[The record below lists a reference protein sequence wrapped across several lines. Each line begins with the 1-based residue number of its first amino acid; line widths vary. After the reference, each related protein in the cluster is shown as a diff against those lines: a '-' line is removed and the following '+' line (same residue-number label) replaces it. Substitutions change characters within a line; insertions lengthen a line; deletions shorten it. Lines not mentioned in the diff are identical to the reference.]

1 MLLKGIAISPGKV
14 IGRAHRL
21 IEHANNYSRSF
32 LTSEVEK
39 EKELARLAQAFNQA
53 KEQLASLIDKTKREI
68 GLQEAKIFEAHLLLL
83 SDPLLGEKIRTK
95 IQVEGK
101 DAVWAV
107 SEATEE
113 IAQEFA
119 SLEDEYFRERA
130 VDIRDIGRRLIA
142 CLGNGLEE
150 VSDEATNTII
160 VAEELTPSQ
169 TASFSRRTVAGI
181 ITEKGGPTSHT
192 AVVARSLG
200 IPAVSGVTNLLDLVK
215 DGDFVFIDGNNGVI
229 HLNPDVEE
237 IKNLPTNGQ
246 NNWRDKMCIRNA
258 LAKAIT
264 RDGHEIEVA
273 TNLRNFEEAELALA
287 YGAEGVGLFRTE
299 FLYMNRQEPPGEEEQ
314 FLIYRDV
321 LLALKDKPVI
331 VRTLDIGGDK
341 HLPYLEQDKEDNPF
355 LGLRGIRLCLK
366 HKKLFKTQLKALL
379 RASSYGN
386 LKLMFPMVTTLEE
399 IREAKT
405 LLEEAR
411 EELQVAGIE
420 TSINIPIGI
429 MIEVPAAALMADILA
444 SEVDFFSIGTN
455 DLTQYTLAVDRDNE
469 KVAVLYDAYHP
480 AVLKFIY
487 QVVDA
492 AHRKGKWV
500 GLCGELGGD
509 SLAAPLLVGL
519 GLDEISMSPVFI
531 PEMKERIRALSYE
544 EGRELVRRLLELPGA
559 KEVREVLVETS

>member
-1 MLLKGIAISPGKV
+1 MLLKGIGISPGKV
-14 IGRAHRL
+14 VGRVRRL
-21 IEHANNYSRSF
+21 MELASNYSRSY
-32 LTSEVEK
+32 LNSEEEK
-39 EKELARLAQAFNQA
+39 EKELARLEEAFNQA
-53 KEQLASLIDKTKREI
+53 KEQLTSLIDKTKREI

-83 SDPLLGEKIRTK
+83 SDPALGEKIRTK
-95 IQVEGK
+95 IKLERK
-101 DAVWAV
+101 NAVWAV

-130 VDIRDIGRRLIA
+130 VDIRDIGRRLIE
-142 CLGNGLEE
+142 CLGNRSEE
-150 VSDEATNTII
+150 VSEVAANTII
-160 VAEELTPSQ
+160 VAKELTPSQ

-192 AVVARSLG
+192 AVVARALG
-200 IPAVSGVTNLLDLVK
+200 VPAVSGVTNLLDLVK
-215 DGDFVFIDGNNGVI
+215 DGDLVLIDGDEGVI
-229 HLNPDVEE
+229 HLNPDIEL
-237 IKNLPTNGQ
+237 IKNVET
-246 NNWRDKMCIRNA
+246 REETTKEEKRRIRKV
-258 LAKAIT
+258 LAKAVT
-264 RDGHEIEVA
+264 VDGHEIEIA
-273 TNLRNFEEAELALA
+273 ANLRNFEEAELALE

-341 HLPYLEQDKEDNPF
+341 LLPYLNQDKEDNPF

-366 HKKLFKTQLKALL
+366 YKELFKTQLKALL

-399 IREAKT
+399 IRQAKT

-411 EELQVAGIE
+411 DELRAAGIE
-420 TSINIPIGI
+420 ASKNIPIGI

-444 SEVDFFSIGTN
+444 REVDFFSIGTN

-469 KVAVLYDAYHP
+469 KVATLYEPYHP
-480 AVLKFIY
+480 AVLKLIY
-487 QVVDA
+487 QVIEA
-492 AHRKGKWV
+492 AHRQGKWV

-531 PEMKERIRALSYE
+531 PEMKEKIMGLSYE
-544 EGRELVRRLLELPGA
+544 KGRELVQRLLELPGA
-559 KEVREVLVETS
+559 KEVREELVK